1 MIVWLT
7 SYPKSGNTWI
17 RSFLCS
23 YFFLNLK
30 EDSFNFDILK
40 NIPSFPNKNLFLSHG
55 INLKNFEDVAKSWLL
70 IQKKINSN
78 NKINFL
84 KTHHSYTTLN
94 NYHFTDKNN
103 TLGAIYLVRDPRDVL
118 ISYSKHLNKTIEETL
133 KLITSDNHIG
143 YLQDDGNITGDVR
156 GSWSL
161 HYNSWKNFNL
171 REKII
176 IKYEDL
182 INKPFESFYNIIS
195 YLNTLFKLEIDEKKI
210 EECMKIT
217 NFENL
222 KKLENLNG
230 FKEQHN
236 KNSPFFN
243 TGKINQWKN
252 KLDKKIIQTVNNKF
266 EKEMTELKY
275 I

>member
-23 YFFLNLK
+23 YFFLDLK
-30 EDSFNFDILK
+30 KDSFNFDILK

-55 INLKNFEDVAKSWLL
+55 INLKNFEDVAKSWLI

-133 KLITSDNHIG
+133 KLITSDNHVG

-156 GSWSL
+156 
-161 HYNSWKNFNL
+161 
-171 REKII
+171 
-176 IKYEDL
+176 
-182 INKPFESFYNIIS
+182 
-195 YLNTLFKLEIDEKKI
+195 
-210 EECMKIT
+210 
-217 NFENL
+217 
-222 KKLENLNG
+222 
-230 FKEQHN
+230 
-236 KNSPFFN
+236 
-243 TGKINQWKN
+243 
-252 KLDKKIIQTVNNKF
+252 
-266 EKEMTELKY
+266 
-275 I
+275 